1 MTDSRIRRKKY
12 VIAGRFQLRYILYI
26 LVFLYLGAAIAGYT
40 VYFSAW
46 TTLGES
52 LANVYPRGRLVF
64 IFRQANM
71 VLMVR
76 LLLISP
82 IFILIGIILSHRI
95 AGPVYRM
102 GKYIESL
109 MLGDYSRG
117 LTLRKND
124 EFKPLAYKMTH
135 LCYKL
140 REDEEGRKKMGSEIL
155 HILRQQ
161 GTDPEALSR
170 VKMILEDMDSAHIHE
185 HDPS

>member
-1 MTDSRIRRKKY
+1 MTDTRIRRKKY
-12 VIAGRFQLRYILYI
+12 IIAGRFQLRYVLYI

-40 VYFSAW
+40 VYYSTW

-52 LANVYPRGRLVF
+52 LANVYPQGRLVY
-64 IFRQANM
+64 ILKQANAA
-71 VLMVR
+71 LLLR
-76 LLLISP
+76 LFLISP
-82 IFILIGIILSHRI
+82 LFILIGIILSHRI

-102 GKYIESL
+102 GKYMESL

-140 REDEEGRKKMGSEIL
+140 REDEETRKKMGGEIL
-155 HILRQQ
+155 HILRQR
-161 GTDPEALSR
+161 GTAPEVLSK
-170 VKMILEDMDSAHIHE
+170 VKMILEDMDSAHVHE
-185 HDPS
+185 RDPF